1 MNTTPSPATTVR
13 RLRAVALVL
22 ALAGGASLAPQA
34 FADPLGPAGQG
45 RMTAH
50 VADHRGPH
58 GGGHM
63 RSDAHHGRGMDH
75 MLTRIGV
82 TDEQRAQ
89 IEQITRAARDEARAG
104 REAGMALREQMAAL
118 MAQPSID
125 AGAVEAL
132 RQQMVARH
140 DEASQ
145 RRTQTM
151 LEVAQVLT
159 PEQRAQVAAHVQA
172 RAERM
177 KARRDAGERGAR

>member
-1 MNTTPSPATTVR
+1 MNPIPSPATAAR
-13 RLRAVALVL
+13 RLRVVSLALV
-22 ALAGGASLAPQA
+22 LAGGASLAHQA
-34 FADPLGPAGQG
+34 VADPMGPAGQG
-45 RMTAH
+45 RMMAH
-50 VADHRGPH
+50 AADHRGPH
-58 GGGHM
+58 GGDAM
-63 RSDAHHGRGMDH
+63 RPGAGHGRGMDR
-75 MLTRIGV
+75 MLSQIGA
-82 TDEQRAQ
+82 TDEQRAR
-89 IEQITRAARDEARAG
+89 IEQITRSARDEARAG

-151 LEVAQVLT
+151 LEIAQVLT

-177 KARRDAGERGAR
+177 KARRDAGERRAP